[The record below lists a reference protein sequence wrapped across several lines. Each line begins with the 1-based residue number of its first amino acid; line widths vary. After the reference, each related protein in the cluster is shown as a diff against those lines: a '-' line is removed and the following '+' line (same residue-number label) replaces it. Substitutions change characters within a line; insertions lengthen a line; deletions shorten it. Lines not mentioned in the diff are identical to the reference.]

1 LGSVFSIASE
11 ILLAPRSPATW
22 LRVDFAGTVGV
33 RKNGKEGEVVM
44 RAFQMVR
51 MIASWGAARLDVRSD
66 RGATAVEYGIMV
78 ALIAAVIIVAVVFL
92 GKKTSSTFS
101 CTASNIDAGSAGT
114 GC

>member
-1 LGSVFSIASE
+1 MTPIGFARQLGS
-11 ILLAPRSPATW
+11 W
-22 LRVDFAGTVGV
+22 L
-33 RKNGKEGEVVM
+33 
-44 RAFQMVR
+44 
-51 MIASWGAARLDVRSD
+51 AARLDVRSQ

-101 CTASNIDAGSAGT
+101 CTASNIDAGSAAG

>member
-1 LGSVFSIASE
+1 
-11 ILLAPRSPATW
+11 
-22 LRVDFAGTVGV
+22 
-33 RKNGKEGEVVM
+33 M
-44 RAFQMVR
+44 RTLQTIR
-51 MIASWGAARLDVRSD
+51 LIASWTAARFDIKSD

-101 CTASNIDAGSAGT
+101 CTASNIDAGSNAT

>member
-1 LGSVFSIASE
+1 M
-11 ILLAPRSPATW
+11 
-22 LRVDFAGTVGV
+22 GV
-33 RKNGKEGEVVM
+33 LE
-44 RAFQMVR
+44 MVR
-51 MIASWGAARLDVRSD
+51 MGAAWFVARAHLKSE

-101 CTASNIDAGSAGT
+101 CTASNINAGSAAG

>member
-1 LGSVFSIASE
+1 
-11 ILLAPRSPATW
+11 
-22 LRVDFAGTVGV
+22 VGV
-33 RKNGKEGEVVM
+33 LVQSIRPF
-44 RAFQMVR
+44 A
-51 MIASWGAARLDVRSD
+51 AWAAARLNIRSE

-101 CTASNIDAGSAGT
+101 CTASNIDAGSNAT

>member
-1 LGSVFSIASE
+1 
-11 ILLAPRSPATW
+11 
-22 LRVDFAGTVGV
+22 
-33 RKNGKEGEVVM
+33 M
-44 RAFQMVR
+44 RTLQTIR
-51 MIASWGAARLDVRSD
+51 MLASWTAARLDIKSE

-101 CTASNIDAGSAGT
+101 CTASNIDAGSGAT